1 MVEGETLLVLLSLPR
16 GRTSAATAPRA
27 SLDVEAASQQQQQQA
42 ADPQQQSRS
51 LKAKEKIKV
60 GSPR

>member
-1 MVEGETLLVLLSLPR
+1 MVEGETLLVLLSLAR
-16 GRTSAATAPRA
+16 GRTSAATAPLAR
-27 SLDVEAASQQQQQQA
+27 LGVEAVLQQQQA

-51 LKAKEKIKV
+51 LKAKEKLKV

>member
-1 MVEGETLLVLLSLPR
+1 MVEGETLLVFLSLAR
-16 GRTSAATAPRA
+16 GRALAATAPRA
-27 SLDVEAASQQQQQQA
+27 SLDVEAALQQQQQA

-51 LKAKEKIKV
+51 LKAKEKLKV